1 MKKLFS
7 ILAIAFCLVLSNNAK
22 AQATVSWPAGAAT
35 NYTIA
40 ATGAVAI
47 AASNNNI
54 YNATI
59 PTLTGNIT
67 VTVTKNAKLR
77 AGAILSM
84 VIKTTGS
91 ETTTFAGDI
100 VAPVVTGSA
109 GKTWSQSF
117 IFNGTKY
124 YPCGAKIQVD

>member
-1 MKKLFS
+1 MKK
-7 ILAIAFCLVLSNNAK
+7 IIAICALAFCFVLGTEVK
-22 AQATVSWPAGAAT
+22 AQATIQWPAGSAT

-40 ATGAVAI
+40 TSGAVAV
-47 AASNNNI
+47 AASNSNI
-54 YNATI
+54 YNAAV

-67 VTVTKNAKLR
+67 VTVTKNSKLK
-77 AGAILSM
+77 AGAILSI
-84 VIKTTGS
+84 VVKTNGS

-117 IFNGTKY
+117 VFNGTKY
-124 YPCGAKIQVD
+124 YPCGSKIQVD

>member
-7 ILAIAFCLVLSNNAK
+7 ILAIAFCIVLSNNAK
-22 AQATVSWPAGAAT
+22 AQVTPTWPAGSAS

-40 ATGAVAI
+40 VTGAVAI
-47 AASNNNI
+47 AANNNNI
-54 YNATI
+54 YNAAI

-67 VTVTKNAKLR
+67 VTVTKNAKLKP
-77 AGAILSM
+77 GAILSI
-84 VIKTTGS
+84 VVKTNGS

-117 IFNGTKY
+117 VFNGTKY